1 MATSVWKG
9 HLTFGLVSL
18 PVRLFSAAR
27 AESVSFNLL
36 HKSDNSRIKQVTFCQ
51 AEDKPI
57 PRSDLVKG
65 YEYEKDH
72 YVVIEDD
79 EIKKVAPK
87 TAKVMEILEFVET
100 KEIDPV
106 YLESSYYMAPDG
118 GGEKAYALLF
128 EALRK
133 SGYSGV
139 AKIAMHN
146 REHIVILRPG
156 PRGILLHTMYFTNEI
171 RQVDEFRTDLDLV
184 KEKELALA
192 NTLIEA
198 LAAKF
203 EPEKYKD
210 TYRENLLAMIQNKIQ
225 GQKVVEAPE
234 PHVAP
239 VIDIMEALKRTLEIR
254 KKPVQAASEAGGL
267 EEAGA
272 VAEAPKKRR
281 AGGKRNG

>member
-1 MATSVWKG
+1 
-9 HLTFGLVSL
+9 
-18 PVRLFSAAR
+18 
-27 AESVSFNLL
+27 
-36 HKSDNSRIKQVTFCQ
+36 
-51 AEDKPI
+51 
-57 PRSDLVKG
+57 
-65 YEYEKDH
+65 
-72 YVVIEDD
+72 
-79 EIKKVAPK
+79 
-87 TAKVMEILEFVET
+87 MEILEFVEA
-100 KEIDPV
+100 KDVDPV
-106 YLESSYYMAPDG
+106 YLESSYYMAPEA

-156 PRGILLHTMYFTNEI
+156 AKGILLHTMYFTNEI
-171 RQVDEFRTDLDLV
+171 RQVDEFRTDTDLV

-192 NTLIEA
+192 THLIDA

-210 TYRENLLAMIQNKIQ
+210 TYRDNLMSMIEKKIA

-239 VIDIMEALKRTLEIR
+239 VIDIMEALKRTLETK
-254 KKPVQAASEAGGL
+254 KKPVQAASEAQP
-267 EEAGA
+267 EAVA
-272 VAEAPKKRR
+272 EQVEAEAPKRKR
-281 AGGKRNG
+281 AGGKRTS